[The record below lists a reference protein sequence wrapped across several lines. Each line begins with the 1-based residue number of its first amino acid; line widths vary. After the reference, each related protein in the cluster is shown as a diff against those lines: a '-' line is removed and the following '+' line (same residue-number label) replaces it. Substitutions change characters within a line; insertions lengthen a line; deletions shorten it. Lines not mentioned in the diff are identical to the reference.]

1 MTSKRSRTVFV
12 LQHARP
18 KEDGDDDVKLIG
30 VYSSQAA
37 AQAAIARLRKQPGFS
52 EYPDDFHLDPYELDM
67 DHWTEGFGIPW
78 PPAV

>member
-1 MTSKRSRTVFV
+1 MTRKPTSIVFV

-18 KEDGDDDVKLIG
+18 KEDGDEDVKLIG
-30 VYSSQAA
+30 VYSSEAA
-37 AQAAIARLRKQPGFS
+37 AEAAIARLRKQPGFS
-52 EYPDDFHLDPYELDM
+52 EYPNDFHLDSFELDV